1 MCFVENVLV
10 EIFVKHFLFSSLIFA
25 VCLPELFP
33 SGLAAFKKITFNI
46 DEEAAMKEDAGMQD
60 VYYTEVWHLFRKNA
74 YLRFSEDIEID
85 PTTQLNSRFTS
96 NQTETK
102 INSLFVTEFCTWIYV
117 SQAKHQKS
125 VWPSL
130 L

>member
-1 MCFVENVLV
+1 MEVYA
-10 EIFVKHFLFSSLIFA
+10 KHFLLFSLIFA

-74 YLRFSEDIEID
+74 HLTCAEEIEIGQ
-85 PTTQLNSRFTS
+85 TTRLNNHFTS
-96 NQTETK
+96 NKTETK
-102 INSLFVTEFCTWIYV
+102 INGLFVIEFCTWIYV
-117 SQAKHQKS
+117 LTGEGGVVGFVCPPHPHCRA
-125 VWPSL
+125 
-130 L
+130 